1 MFSIDFKRSGVLRKD
16 LYLYGEKPNFHLESV
31 KIWNSKA
38 DDEQDRLG
46 WSIIPKG
53 MEINIFT
60 SWKDKRKRKN
70 VFSNGP
76 AFAINCNLTQ
86 LHIEE
91 QLQSFT
97 IYITIKSSTIY
108 LQRALLM
115 FSLQWPIKSYFFHP
129 NNILSE
135 FQI

>member
-60 SWKDKRKRKN
+60 S
-70 VFSNGP
+70 
-76 AFAINCNLTQ
+76 
-86 LHIEE
+86 
-91 QLQSFT
+91 
-97 IYITIKSSTIY
+97 
-108 LQRALLM
+108 
-115 FSLQWPIKSYFFHP
+115 
-129 NNILSE
+129 
-135 FQI
+135 